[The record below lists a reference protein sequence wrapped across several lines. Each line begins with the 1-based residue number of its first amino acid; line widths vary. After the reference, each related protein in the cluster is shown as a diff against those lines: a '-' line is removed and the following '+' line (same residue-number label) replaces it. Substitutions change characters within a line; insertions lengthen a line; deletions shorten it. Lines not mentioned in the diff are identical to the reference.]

1 MPHYKS
7 RNTTR
12 ICLFTCLLVLY
23 LLTITLSS
31 CNQKEQDLSPIDCVR
46 SMLEAKKDNDVQT
59 YNEMFYYTADEKD
72 LGVIDLTIKHIE
84 ESDEDTQWFINNY
97 TDSELAKSRD
107 WTDDFISG
115 VVAVKA
121 FFTVDYDNTVV
132 PHNEGD
138 ISQVFYVVKDPDT
151 GLWKILE
158 CQSPR

>member
-1 MPHYKS
+1 MPLCKS
-7 RNTTR
+7 RNTAKNR
-12 ICLFTCLLVLY
+12 LFSCLLVLC
-23 LLTITLSS
+23 LLTITLNS
-31 CNQKEQDLSPIDCVR
+31 CNQKKQDLSPVDCVR
-46 SMLEAKKDNDVQT
+46 SMLEAKKDNNVRV
-59 YNEMFYYTADEKD
+59 YNEMFYYPADEKD
-72 LGVIDLTIKHIE
+72 LGVINLTINRIE
-84 ESDEDTQWFINNY
+84 ESEEDTQWFINNY

-107 WTDDFISG
+107 WTNDFISG